1 MKYRELLERLR
12 RLSDEQ
18 LNGDLTVETP
28 DGELVPGTIE
38 IWSDEDDR
46 LDDGHPVITCYLDVM

>member
-1 MKYRELLERLR
+1 MKYRELLERLQR
-12 RLSDEQ
+12 MSDEQ

-46 LDDGHPVITCYLDVM
+46 LDAGHPVITCYLDVM